1 MLRIIRHAHREL
13 ASDTVTARKEFHS
26 LPFYSA
32 VSCTRARTCAERGVT
47 VRVRGQLFLS
57 APVRL
62 SFFSKKK
69 KKRRTIK
76 LKTLHCQGLQN
87 VVYDVKVDLVRSFCA

>member
-32 VSCTRARTCAERGVT
+32 VSCTRARACAERGVT
-47 VRVRGQLFLS
+47 VRVRRELFLC
-57 APVRL
+57 VVLVLRVMQVCL
-62 SFFSKKK
+62 SS
-69 KKRRTIK
+69 T
-76 LKTLHCQGLQN
+76 
-87 VVYDVKVDLVRSFCA
+87 

>member
-32 VSCTRARTCAERGVT
+32 VPCTRARARAGRGVT

-57 APVRL
+57 ASAGL
-62 SFFSKKK
+62 SFLHLKKTK
-69 KKRRTIK
+69 NI
-76 LKTLHCQGLQN
+76 LLE
-87 VVYDVKVDLVRSFCA
+87 